1 MLGVILAVVLETL
14 ALWVSQKMI
23 LPAEKERSLPSVL
36 ALVVVGLLASA
47 GISMLIPVLGWL
59 ISALAWL
66 WLVKVWFRTG
76 WLRAL
81 AIALLAVIILAAI
94 ALLVGLPFLAVE
106 RLR

>member
-1 MLGVILAVVLETL
+1 MLGVVLAIALETM
-14 ALWVSQKMI
+14 ALWASQKII

-36 ALVVVGLLASA
+36 ALVLVGLLASA
-47 GISMLIPVLGWL
+47 GISLLIPVLGWL

-66 WLVKVWFRTG
+66 WLVKVWFRVG

-81 AIALLAVIILAAI
+81 VIALLAVIILAAI